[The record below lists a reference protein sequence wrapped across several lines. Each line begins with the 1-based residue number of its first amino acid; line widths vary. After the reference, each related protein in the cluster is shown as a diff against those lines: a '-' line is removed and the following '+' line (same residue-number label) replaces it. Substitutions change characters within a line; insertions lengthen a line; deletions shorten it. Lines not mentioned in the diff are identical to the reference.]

1 MVKFNERMSAERAR
15 GMNAVVLAFIGD
27 AAYSLYVRE
36 SLVFASDYK
45 TGVLQ
50 KLSAERVS
58 AKGQAKL
65 IESIYEKLT
74 AEEQEIFLRG
84 RNAKKPTKSKNASVA
99 EYNLS
104 TGFEAVIGY
113 LYLTGNYGRH
123 ASGVGPVRG
132 QNNVQGTCD
141 MGLLPNNYPGYQSV
155 ADPQVR
161 QKFEKAW
168 GRPLPSKPG
177 MMLTQVPHAV
187 LEEKDPAKKI
197 HAYYIIGED
206 PAQSDPNLAEV
217 RETLSNIDF
226 VIVQDIFFN
235 KTCEYADVIFPAT
248 AWGEHDAV
256 YTSCDRRF
264 QRVRKLVEPQ
274 DGCLTDWDITCR
286 LATAMG
292 YPMHYADTEQI
303 WDEMRRLCPKFTGAT
318 YEKIAANHGVQ
329 WPCTSEDP
337 SDTGTPILHEGGHF
351 ATADHKGHF
360 YYYPYTPVRERENTE
375 YPFSLATV
383 REVGH
388 YSVRT
393 MTGNCRVLAG
403 LADEP
408 GYIAMNTEDCR
419 NLDITEGELVNVVS
433 PRGHTITRCLPT
445 DRVSPGST
453 YMTYQWWIGACNELT
468 TSVLD
473 PKSRTPEFKYCA
485 CRIEK
490 IQNQKYHEICHIQL
504 VAPVHALD
512 SIQGYQQQEHT
523 SDSRLF
529 SLRYKVRRTACYSI
543 RPRDDHHH
551 CRHARQRGVGGSDRR
566 SGETVDRL
574 AEGVLG
580 AAADLRG

>member
-1 MVKFNERMSAERAR
+1 MSINIPEIEDAEVIFNIGYNGPASHPIVAR
-15 GMNAVVLAFIGD
+15 RI
-27 AAYSLYVRE
+27 VR
-36 SLVFASDYK
+36 
-45 TGVLQ
+45 
-50 KLSAERVS
+50 
-58 AKGQAKL
+58 
-65 IESIYEKLT
+65 
-74 AEEQEIFLRG
+74 
-84 RNAKKPTKSKNASVA
+84 AKKKGCKIICVDPRKTETARIADIYLPIKGGTNMLFLNAMAHVIVTSDLVDHDFIEA
-99 EYNLS
+99 HT
-104 TGFEAVIGY
+104 TGFEEYAAEISQKKYAPEAVSLATGLAAGDIRAAARLFASSKHTITLWGMGVTQFSQGVECVIACSN
-113 LYLTGNYGRH
+113 LNLMTGNYGRH

-141 MGLLPNNYPGYQSV
+141 MGLLPNNYPGYQPV

-274 DGCLTDWDITCR
+274 EGCLTDWDITCR

-360 YYYPYTPVRERENTE
+360 YYYPYTPVRERENAD

-490 IQNQKYHEICHIQL
+490 IQNQKGAELFIKRRYEEI
-504 VAPVHALD
+504 
-512 SIQGYQQQEHT
+512 
-523 SDSRLF
+523 R
-529 SLRYKVRRTACYSI
+529 
-543 RPRDDHHH
+543 
-551 CRHARQRGVGGSDRR
+551 ARMGVSVK
-566 SGETVDRL
+566 GENHV
-574 AEGVLG
+574 
-580 AAADLRG
+580 